1 MVGIVAGLKEK
12 GHGQE
17 KFGQRPRKP
26 GHAEYRKA
34 NRQVATVLT
43 RIREYVGH
51 FKSVTICNIQKAL
64 TKKVKFSHK
73 FN

>member
-1 MVGIVAGLKEK
+1 VVGLKEK
-12 GHGQE
+12 GQE

-43 RIREYVGH
+43 GIRKYVGH
-51 FKSVTICNIQKAL
+51 FKSVTICNILIAS
-64 TKKVKFSHK
+64 TKKVKFSIRI
-73 FN
+73 